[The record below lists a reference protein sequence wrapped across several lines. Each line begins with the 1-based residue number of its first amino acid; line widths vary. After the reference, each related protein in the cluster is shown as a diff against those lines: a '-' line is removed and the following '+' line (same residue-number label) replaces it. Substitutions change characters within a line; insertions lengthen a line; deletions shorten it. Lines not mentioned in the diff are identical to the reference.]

1 MNLKTIEAQ
10 GIHLRYADNLIL
22 NNVSFSLDSNK
33 VYGIFGQSGVGKSS
47 LLNILAG
54 IQNPSSGSILLQ
66 GKQMPYSS
74 NLLVPGYPEVEL
86 VSGNNHLDVNHSC
99 LENIRESILG
109 WPNLLREARV
119 QELLDIMGLQEVSA
133 VKAKW
138 LSEGEKQR
146 LNFARA
152 LAKKPSWVLLDEPF
166 AHLDYLTKVKMM
178 GYVKTL
184 QELDP
189 FGMVMV
195 THEIQEIM
203 MFCQQLAVID
213 ERGNFHA
220 FVDKNLRY
228 FDLKNIHLARLMGP
242 VNEVLWKNEKIVFR
256 PTSFELCK
264 DGINLKRNQVYF
276 NGMVHVHFFTSSNNE
291 EIILYY
297 CRALPEE
304 ITIKPTFDEK

>member
-1 MNLKTIEAQ
+1 MNLKTFEIQ
-10 GIHLRYADNLIL
+10 GISLRCDSNLIL
-22 NNVSFSLDSNK
+22 NNVSFSLDSSK
-33 VYGIFGQSGVGKSS
+33 VYGVFGRSGVGKSS

-54 IQNPSSGSILLQ
+54 IQNPSSGSIFLQ
-66 GKQMPYSS
+66 GKQLPYSS
-74 NLLVPGYPEVEL
+74 NLLVPGYPEVAL

-146 LNFARA
+146 LNLARA

-213 ERGNFHA
+213 E
-220 FVDKNLRY
+220 
-228 FDLKNIHLARLMGP
+228 
-242 VNEVLWKNEKIVFR
+242 
-256 PTSFELCK
+256 
-264 DGINLKRNQVYF
+264 
-276 NGMVHVHFFTSSNNE
+276 
-291 EIILYY
+291 
-297 CRALPEE
+297 
-304 ITIKPTFDEK
+304 